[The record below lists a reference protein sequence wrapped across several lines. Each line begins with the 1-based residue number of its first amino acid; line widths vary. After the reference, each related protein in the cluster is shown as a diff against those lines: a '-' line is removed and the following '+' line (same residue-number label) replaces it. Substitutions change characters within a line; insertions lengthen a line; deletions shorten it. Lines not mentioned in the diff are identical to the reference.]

1 MSFEQ
6 APEEISLALHH
17 IGFVVAEIE
26 SSIQSFRTSL
36 GGRWNRL
43 IYEDPKQKVKVAFLT
58 TSPSEARIELVE
70 PANDDSPVT
79 KFLRERGGG
88 LHHLCYEV
96 GDLEQ
101 ALATFKSRGAVIAKR
116 PLPAVAFDDR
126 RIAWIV
132 TAEKLLIELLE
143 AEKVSENLPTRND

>member
-1 MSFEQ
+1 MQVEP

-17 IGFVVAEIE
+17 IGFVVAEIQ
-26 SSIQSFRTSL
+26 SSIQAFRVSL
-36 GGRWNRL
+36 GAAWNGAV
-43 IYEDPKQKVKVAFLT
+43 YEDPKQKVKVAFLT
-58 TSPSEARIELVE
+58 TAPSQGQIELIE
-70 PANDDSPVT
+70 PARDDSPVT

-96 GDLEQ
+96 QDLDR
-101 ALATFKSRGAVIAKR
+101 ALFAFKSRGAVIAKR
-116 PLPAVAFDDR
+116 PVPAVAFDGR

-143 AEKVSENLPTRND
+143 AGNAANGLAIAT